1 MSTVT
6 STASQSGVQP
16 RSIHAG
22 AIHVV
27 AHYVLSGETADTI
40 QMVKV
45 PDNAVIHDIVFYL
58 PATSQAGSG
67 KINYCVGDGDSVN
80 RFISTATASDTA
92 VIARIDTAGGV
103 GYTYS
108 FSDNASPKAD
118 TIDVTFLSGTT
129 ATTSQTICL
138 SVIYSVDNV

>member
-1 MSTVT
+1 MATVT
-6 STASQSGVQP
+6 STASTSTVQP
-16 RSIHAG
+16 KSIHAG

-45 PDNAVIHDIVFYL
+45 PDNAYIHDIVFYL
-58 PATSQAGSG
+58 PANSQAGSG
-67 KINYCVGDGDSVN
+67 KVNYCVGDGSSVN
-80 RFISTATASDTA
+80 RFITTATASATA

-103 GYTYS
+103 GYLYD
-108 FSDNASPKAD
+108 FSDNASPKSD
-118 TIDVTFLSGTT
+118 TIDVTFLDGTT
-129 ATTSQTICL
+129 ATTSLTLCL